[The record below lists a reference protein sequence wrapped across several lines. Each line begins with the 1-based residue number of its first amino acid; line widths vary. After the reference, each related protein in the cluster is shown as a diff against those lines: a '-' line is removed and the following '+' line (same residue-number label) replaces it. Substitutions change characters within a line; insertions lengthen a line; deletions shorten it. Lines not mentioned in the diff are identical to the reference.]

1 MWGEGRLTTTAGGN
15 CRWRVVGGAQVSIGG
30 WIGGRGL
37 MVERVQGEKESE
49 HHTECTL
56 RKE

>member
-1 MWGEGRLTTTAGGN
+1 M
-15 CRWRVVGGAQVSIGG
+15 GGAQVSIGG